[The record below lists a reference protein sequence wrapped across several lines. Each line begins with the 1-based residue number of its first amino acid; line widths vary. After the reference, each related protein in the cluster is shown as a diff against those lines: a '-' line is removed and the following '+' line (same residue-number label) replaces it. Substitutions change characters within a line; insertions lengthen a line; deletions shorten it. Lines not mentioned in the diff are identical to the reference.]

1 MWAVTQGPNA
11 IGGLS
16 PPQPPT
22 TLLGPGTDRGGLMAE
37 DALRTLVV
45 RVRSR
50 GSHPSMWGGLGCT
63 EGMVLRPDRR
73 EPSTPGW
80 CGGGQEAEELDRPS
94 HEMEVGG
101 QGPGHRE

>member
-1 MWAVTQGPNA
+1 
-11 IGGLS
+11 
-16 PPQPPT
+16 
-22 TLLGPGTDRGGLMAE
+22 MAE

-80 CGGGQEAEELDRPS
+80 CGGGDRKQRNWIDPAMRWKLGGKDQDTES
-94 HEMEVGG
+94 RFVPEVKLATW
-101 QGPGHRE
+101 RAWSRDANLFFFFFFFLYF